1 MDALQ
6 LDYYTSPNVWRNRL
20 PDYQAHAYERYQ
32 QGWYEDEKRS
42 YIERFLIDILFKN
55 VMSSFCTFFHLTN
68 ICLKERTL
76 HASTF
81 HRFFIARLY
90 FADGLRSLFLVIS
103 ARLSCP
109 LLFSQNRW

>member
-20 PDYQAHAYERYQ
+20 PDYQAHAYECYQ

-42 YIERFLIDILFKN
+42 CIERFLIDILFKN

-76 HASTF
+76 HAA
-81 HRFFIARLY
+81 FFRC
-90 FADGLRSLFLVIS
+90 FPSGFQS
-103 ARLSCP
+103 
-109 LLFSQNRW
+109 

>member
-20 PDYQAHAYERYQ
+20 PEYQAHAYERYQ
-32 QGWYEDEKRS
+32 QGSYEDEKRS
-42 YIERFLIDILFKN
+42 YSERFLIDILFKN

-76 HASTF
+76 HAGIF
-81 HRFFIARLY
+81 ELFPIRLPNLLNGLHRLAHSICEVHVYPPA
-90 FADGLRSLFLVIS
+90 S
-103 ARLSCP
+103 AEIR
-109 LLFSQNRW
+109 